1 MQTIHGRMAKT
12 ALRSFKVI
20 NKIDNN
26 LAAVY
31 YAGSI
36 LSFSS
41 HTLNVSKMN
50 NEQVMVKSSYRPLQ
64 KCI

>member
-36 LSFSS
+36 LWFQIYTNIFLSYF
-41 HTLNVSKMN
+41 KRFQ
-50 NEQVMVKSSYRPLQ
+50 NE
-64 KCI
+64 